1 MFIELHILQ
10 NFAPANL
17 NRDDTGSPKEC
28 EFGGYR
34 RARISSQCFK
44 RSIRNHDLFTKTTEV
59 TPSERTR
66 WISVRLTKALTDA
79 GLPAEDVRPV
89 AIAFADAYSGKLD
102 RKVKERTA
110 VLLFLSQE
118 EIQEMVDRLMSQWDA
133 VTGDEKTAKAAIN
146 GIVKEMEKIY
156 SEYTRAPDIALFGRM
171 LADKPKLNL
180 EASCQVAHA
189 ISTHR
194 LAMEM
199 DYYTAVDDLVQAGL
213 VEDNEV
219 GAGMIGTIGFNSSCF
234 YRYARV
240 DWQQLLTNLDD
251 DAAMARRTLE
261 GFLRAAIAALPS
273 GKQNS
278 FAAHNPP
285 SFLLAVVREDGMGW
299 NLANAFAKPVTP
311 THNQS
316 LVERS
321 LAALDT
327 YWSSLCTVYGTKTL
341 HSVAALGVDVSLEE
355 TSFAAEARV
364 ENLEAWLAQ
373 TLDAVAPT
381 TNLSPVGE
389 DDA

>member
-44 RSIRNHDLFTKTTEV
+44 RSIRNHDLFSKTSGV

-66 WISVRLTKALTDA
+66 WISVRLTNALIDT
-79 GLPAEDVRPV
+79 GLAEEEVRPV
-89 AIAFADAYSGKLD
+89 ATAFADAYSGKMD

-110 VLLFLSQE
+110 VLVFLSQE
-118 EIQEMVDRLMSQWDA
+118 EIAEMVERLTSEWDV
-133 VTGDEKTAKAAIN
+133 VTGEEKAAKKAIN
-146 GIVKEMEKIY
+146 SMVKEMERTY
-156 SEYTRAPDIALFGRM
+156 SNHTSAPDIALFGRM

-213 VEDNEV
+213 VEDNEA

-240 DWQQLLTNLDD
+240 DWQQLLANLDGD
-251 DAAMARRTLE
+251 VALARRTLE

-285 SFLLAVVREDGMGW
+285 SFLLGVVREDGMGW

-311 THNQS
+311 SHSQS

-321 LAALDT
+321 LAALDD
-327 YWSSLCTVYGTKTL
+327 YWSSLCTVYGTNSL
-341 HSVAALGVDVSLEE
+341 HAVAALGVDVSLED
-355 TSFAAEARV
+355 TTFATENRV
-364 ENLEAWLAQ
+364 ASLEAWLAN
-373 TLDAVAPT
+373 TLEAVAPASS
-381 TNLSPVGE
+381 LSAVGE
-389 DDA
+389 DGA